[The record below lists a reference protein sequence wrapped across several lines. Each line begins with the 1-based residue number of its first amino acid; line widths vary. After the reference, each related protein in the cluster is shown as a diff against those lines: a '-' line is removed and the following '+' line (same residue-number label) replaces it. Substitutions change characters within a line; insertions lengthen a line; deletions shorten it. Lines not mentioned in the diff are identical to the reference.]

1 MSVEKFFKSYWKL
14 MLFSFVAVTVASLS
28 SPFYPYNFYGDTNAW
43 FTVGRGMC
51 EGKLPYA
58 DFVDHKGPILYF
70 LYYLLALLGNN
81 TFLGIYLFEIVCSIS
96 VIVSLYKSLEL
107 LDSSQPELLSML
119 GLLVFLCSSGYG
131 YGGTVEIYTMALV
144 MPGIYLFFRNS
155 VLSLDISYAE
165 SCFLGIAAGIVF
177 WMKFNLS
184 VLVLLPFV
192 YMVGIKCIS
201 DRQKE
206 VISPLLF
213 AVGSFFLV
221 YGGVYW
227 YCDVTGILEQ
237 MKLQYFFYN
246 LNDNP
251 NGFSLLTVLKGIP
264 DTVISV
270 LRGFGVG
277 TCLIVLGFLWSGK
290 EKYRDVRKF
299 SMVYLAVAGA
309 MLCLNRFH
317 FLYYTVILM
326 PLIVLG
332 LYVLG
337 EKVLSKSVRVMPL
350 AGVLAI
356 GIFLPMMFSQSF
368 DTVRM
373 SKAQEYGLS
382 KIAPH
387 ILERKDSTLLCFGMM
402 DEGFY
407 YLFDKKPIVRNFFK
421 CNLSEPQYR
430 KAYLDETF
438 KVVSAHKADYIL
450 TYDEDHNL
458 EKYGYRL
465 IEKVSLLN
473 NNRLIAYRLYESP
486 VAKR

>member
-1 MSVEKFFKSYWKL
+1 MSIEKFFKSYWKL

-58 DFVDHKGPILYF
+58 DFVDHKGPVLYF

-107 LDSSQPELLSML
+107 LGSSRSELLSML
-119 GLLVFLCSSGYG
+119 GLLVLLCSSGYG
-131 YGGTVEIYTMALV
+131 YGGTVEIYTMAFV
-144 MPGIYLFFRNS
+144 MPGIYLFIRKT
-155 VLSLDISYAE
+155 VLGEDITLFE
-165 SCFLGIAAGIVF
+165 SCYFGLAVGIVF

-184 VLVLLPFV
+184 ALVLLPLA
-192 YMVGIKCIS
+192 YMIGKGCIE

-206 VISPLLF
+206 AVRLLMV
-213 AVGSFFLV
+213 ATGCFFLF
-221 YGGVYW
+221 YGVVYW

-246 LNDNP
+246 LHDNP
-251 NGFSLLTVLKGIP
+251 NGFSFLAVIKGIP

-270 LRGFGVG
+270 LRGFGAG
-277 TCLIVLGFLWSGK
+277 TLLIILGFWRFREK
-290 EKYRDVRKF
+290 EYKDIRRFFGIYF
-299 SMVYLAVAGA
+299 MVVGA

-326 PLIVLG
+326 PAVILG

-337 EKVLSKSVRVMPL
+337 ELIPCKPVKMIPL
-350 AGVLAI
+350 TGILAAGV
-356 GIFLPMMFSQSF
+356 FLPMMFSQSF

-382 KIAPH
+382 KLAPH

-407 YLFDKKPIVRNFFK
+407 YLFDKKPIARNFFK

-458 EKYGYRL
+458 EKYGYKVV
-465 IEKVSLLN
+465 EKVALLN
-473 NNRLIAYRLYESP
+473 NNRLISYRLYESP